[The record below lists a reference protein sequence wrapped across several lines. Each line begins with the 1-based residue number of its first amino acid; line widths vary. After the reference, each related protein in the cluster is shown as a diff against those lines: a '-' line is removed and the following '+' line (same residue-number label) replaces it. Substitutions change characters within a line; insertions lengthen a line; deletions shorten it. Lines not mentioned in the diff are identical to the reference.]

1 MKTSRLRVIAIF
13 LAVLAL
19 VIAAC
24 GPQAT
29 EEPTEEPAAEP
40 TTAEVVDAEPTE
52 EITEEATE
60 EATEEM
66 TDTEATEEATEEMGD
81 VVDVAVNTEGFNVL
95 VAAVQAAGLEET
107 LREGEF
113 TVFAPTDEAFEAL
126 LEELDVTQEDLLA
139 RDDLADILTYHVV
152 AGTVTSDMLE
162 AGDVETVNGATVTV
176 SLDDGVMVNDA
187 TVVTAD
193 VMASNGVIH
202 VIDSVLLPPAPE
214 AEATDDMG
222 DMEATAEATEAM
234 DDMEATAEA
243 TDDMDAG
250 AEATEA
256 MGDMEATV
264 EATEAMGD
272 MEATAEATEA
282 MGDMEATAEATE
294 DMADMEATVEATE
307 AMADM
312 EATAEVTEAM
322 GDMEATA
329 EVTEAMGD
337 MEATAE
343 ATEAM
348 GDMEATAEA
357 TEAMGDMGGEMDM
370 GEVTLYDGTFDFEYP
385 SNYEVRESA
394 TVDTV
399 SLSADSQ
406 QIMVVGPAS
415 YNLVIGGETFESEGD
430 ALAFYLERRGY
441 TVGEM
446 TDMMMGLASYD
457 ITLPRRGLVGAA
469 TLVDLN
475 NDRRA
480 VIIELADTA
489 ENVPNEVGAMVMETI
504 SYIDLVDTAIAAD
517 DFNVLVAAVQAA
529 ELEETLR
536 SGEFT
541 VFAPTDAAFEAALE
555 ALGLTQDE
563 LLASENLA
571 DILTYHVVEGTVT
584 SDAVVELDGETVTT
598 VQGATLTVGI
608 TEEGGVT
615 LTDGMENTVNVVQ
628 TDIEAANGV
637 IHVIDGVLLPP
648 PEPEATAEAT
658 EEATAEATEEAAEED
673 GATIV
678 RLASET
684 PDLNTLGTLVIRA
697 GLFDALSDTDTELT
711 VFAPTNEAFTAAL
724 DALGITLDELVS
736 DREALRNI
744 LLYHVVEG
752 EVTSDMLEAGD
763 VTTLNGATVTIS
775 LEDGVM
781 VNDATVVIADVQA
794 SNGVVHVI
802 DGVLL
807 PPAGD
812 DAEATEEG
820 EGDE

>member
-29 EEPTEEPAAEP
+29 EEPTEEPTAEP

-187 TVVTAD
+187 TVVAAD

-214 AEATDDMG
+214 AEATEAMG
-222 DMEATAEATEAM
+222 DMEATEEATEAM

-294 DMADMEATVEATE
+294 AMADMEATV
-307 AMADM
+307 
-312 EATAEVTEAM
+312 
-322 GDMEATA
+322 
-329 EVTEAMGD
+329 
-337 MEATAE
+337 E

-357 TEAMGDMGGEMDM
+357 TEAMGGEMDM

-489 ENVPNEVGAMVMETI
+489 ENVPNEVGAMVIETI

-752 EVTSDMLEAGD
+752 EVTSDMLEAGE